1 MLKLKISILLIVG
14 VFGSSFVFGQNVD
27 SLINYYQQKADKYL
41 IKHNEVRNYFRIDW
55 VGVHTYSS
63 AYTKSLDQ
71 PEFSVH
77 WKDLEN
83 FKDLIKYADRN
94 YQIEVYKNKGEKRFG
109 PQLLQVVQIL
119 KQNHP
124 KIPVVQNKPMAG
136 IKIAIDPGHIAGDW
150 KTAVAE
156 SRFVELYG
164 IEKEAVRFFE
174 GELTL
179 STAFVLR
186 DSLERLGAEV
196 MLTREKPNFSAL
208 DMSYEEW
215 KQTELLDTLIR
226 KGYALERAESIIKYT
241 SPTYIYRKYFLD
253 SDLDARADKINYFKP
268 NFTIVIHFN
277 ADADSEN
284 FSKPSKRNYSMV
296 FVPGS
301 YLAGETRTE
310 VERFDFLRTLLTD
323 HLQESTKLSEYVMDA
338 FEEELKVPAVR
349 NYQAPAYLTN
359 LSMKVQSGVYAR
371 NLRLNRL
378 LNTPV
383 CYGES
388 LLQDNILEAKALKLN
403 DLQNGIIAPRV
414 VEVANAYLSGIK
426 KYVEKLKAGR

>member
-1 MLKLKISILLIVG
+1 MTSIRTYFLLAIG
-14 VFGSSFVFGQNVD
+14 VLGFLHVQAQNVD
-27 SLINYYQQKADKYL
+27 SLISYYQQKANEYL
-41 IKHNEVRNYFRIDW
+41 VKQSQVRNYFEIDW
-55 VGVHTYSS
+55 VGVHIYPNWK
-63 AYTKSLDQ
+63 AKSIKQ

-77 WKDLEN
+77 WNDLED
-83 FKDLIKYADRN
+83 FKNLIKYADRTF
-94 YQIEVYKNKGEKRFG
+94 QLEVYENKGEKRFG
-109 PQLLQVVQIL
+109 PQLLQVIQIL

-124 KIPVVQNKPMAG
+124 RIPIVENKPMAG

-150 KTAVAE
+150 ETAVAE

-164 IEKEAVRFFE
+164 IEKEAIRFFE

-179 STAFVLR
+179 STALVLR

-226 KGYALERAESIIKYT
+226 KGYELERAERIVKYT

-253 SDLDARADKINYFKP
+253 ADLDARAEKINYFKP

-277 ADADSEN
+277 ADAEN
-284 FSKPSKRNYSMV
+284 ENHLKPTKRNYSMV

-301 YLAGETRTE
+301 YLAGEMSSK

-323 HLQESTKLSEYVMDA
+323 HLQESTQLSEYVMEA
-338 FEEELKVPAVR
+338 FENDLKVPAVR
-349 NYQAPAYLTN
+349 NYQAPAYLTK

-388 LLQDNILEAKALKLN
+388 LLQDNLWEAKA
-403 DLQNGIIAPRV
+403 
-414 VEVANAYLSGIK
+414 
-426 KYVEKLKAGR
+426 

>member
-1 MLKLKISILLIVG
+1 MIPIRTIICLMIG
-14 VFGSSFVFGQNVD
+14 VLACLTAHAQNVD
-27 SLINYYQQKADKYL
+27 SLSAYYQQKANRYL
-41 IKHNEVRNYFRIDW
+41 VKQTKVRNYFEIDW
-55 VGVHTYSS
+55 VGVHIYPNWK
-63 AYTKSLDQ
+63 AKSLKK

-77 WKDLEN
+77 WNDLKN
-83 FKDLIKYADRN
+83 FNDLIKYADRN
-94 YQIEVYKNKGEKRFG
+94 FQLEVYGNKGEKRFG

-124 KIPVVQNKPMAG
+124 QIPIVENKPMAG

-150 KTAVAE
+150 ETAVAE

-164 IEKEAVRFFE
+164 VEKEVIRFFE

-179 STAFVLR
+179 STSLVLR

-226 KGYALERAESIIKYT
+226 KGYGLERAESIVKYT
-241 SPTYIYRKYFLD
+241 SPAYMYRKYFLD

-277 ADADSEN
+277 ADANNEN
-284 FSKPSKRNYSMV
+284 FLKPTKRNYSMV

-301 YLAGETRTE
+301 YLAGEMSTKI
-310 VERFDFLRTLLTD
+310 ERFDFLRTLLTD
-323 HLQESTKLSEYVMDA
+323 HLQESTKLSEYVMEA
-338 FEEELKVPAVR
+338 FVNELKVPAVR
-349 NYQAPAYLTN
+349 NYQAPAYLTR

-378 LNTPV
+378 INTPV

-388 LLQDNILEAKALKLN
+388 LLQDNLWEAKALKVN
-403 DLQNGIIAPRV
+403 DLKNGKIAPRII
-414 VEVANAYLSGIK
+414 EVANAYLIGIK
-426 KYVEKLKAGR
+426 KYVERLKNK